1 MIETPQIDE
10 GWVARDLAAEFPE
23 LRLLHTAVEARPARS
38 PDPVRRRLRNL
49 ADRYTG
55 GKAVTLRQQ
64 PVPWAYRVFFRQ
76 VGIDPDEH
84 RTPVEAIALER
95 MRAGGF
101 PSRNL
106 LDDALLIA
114 TVETS
119 VPLVALDDEKVEG
132 PLGLRLSEPDERLGG
147 DGRPLSTR
155 QVVIADAERSVGVL
169 FADLAEGRGVHPHT
183 RRMRIAAVQVKGVPD
198 VSVEE
203 ALWIVAE
210 VLQGEPGEAPGAAG
224 DAP

>member
-1 MIETPQIDE
+1 MSPPLPVVEE
-10 GWVARDLAAEFPE
+10 GWVAEDLAAEFPE
-23 LRLLHTAVEARPARS
+23 LRMQYLTIEARSGRS
-38 PDPVRRRLRNL
+38 PEAVRARLRTL

-64 PVPWAYRVFFRQ
+64 PIPWAYRVFFRQ
-76 VGIDPDEH
+76 VGIDPDDH

-106 LDDALLIA
+106 LDDALTIA
-114 TVETS
+114 TVETG
-119 VPLVALDDEKVEG
+119 VPVVAFDEDKLDG
-132 PLGLRLSEPDERLGG
+132 PLGLRMSQSRELLGG
-147 DGRPLSTR
+147 DGRPLSSR
-155 QVVIADAERSVGVL
+155 QVVIADAEHAVAVL
-169 FADLAEGRGVHPHT
+169 FADLAEGRGVHPQT
-183 RRMRIAAVQVKGVPD
+183 ERMRLASIQVKGVPD

-210 VLQGEPGEAPGAAG
+210 MLRGEA
-224 DAP
+224 

>member
-1 MIETPQIDE
+1 VIETPPIE
-10 GWVARDLAAEFPE
+10 VGWVAHDLAAEFPE
-23 LRLLHTAVEARPARS
+23 LRLLHVPVNARPGRS
-38 PDPVRRRLRNL
+38 PETVRGRLRTL
-49 ADRYTG
+49 ADRFTG

-84 RTPVEAIALER
+84 RTPIEAIALER

-106 LDDALLIA
+106 VDDALLIA
-114 TVETS
+114 TVETN
-119 VPLVALDDEKVEG
+119 VPVVAFDDDQLDG
-132 PLGLRLSEPDERLGG
+132 PLGLRMSSARERLGG
-147 DGRPLSTR
+147 DGRPLSSR
-155 QVVIADAERSVGVL
+155 QVVIADAERAVGVL
-169 FADLAEGRGVHPHT
+169 FRDLAEGRGVHPST
-183 RRMRIAAVQVKGVPD
+183 QRMRIASIQVKGVPD

-210 VLQGEPGEAPGAAG
+210 VLQGET
-224 DAP
+224 

>member
-1 MIETPQIDE
+1 VIEV
-10 GWVARDLAAEFPE
+10 GWVAEDLAAEFPE
-23 LRLLHTAVEARPARS
+23 LRLHYATIEARSGRS
-38 PDPVRRRLRNL
+38 PEAVRARLRVL

-64 PVPWAYRVFFRQ
+64 PIPWAYRVFFRQ
-76 VGIDPDEH
+76 VGIDPDEN

-101 PSRNL
+101 PTQNL
-106 LDDALLIA
+106 LDDAVTIA
-114 TVETS
+114 TVETN
-119 VPLVALDDEKVEG
+119 VPIVAFDEDKLDG
-132 PLGLRLSEPDERLGG
+132 PLGLRMSRPHELLGG
-147 DGRPLSTR
+147 DGRPLSSR

-169 FADLAEGRGVHPHT
+169 FADLAEGRGVHPST
-183 RRMRIAAVQVKGVPD
+183 ERMRVASIQVKGVPD

-210 VLQGEPGEAPGAAG
+210 ILQGEA
-224 DAP
+224 

>member
-1 MIETPQIDE
+1 MIEAPEIE
-10 GWVARDLAAEFPE
+10 VGWVAGDLAEEFPE
-23 LRLLHTAVEARPARS
+23 LRVLYMTLETRPRRS
-38 PDPVRRRLRNL
+38 PDEVKQRLRTL
-49 ADRYTG
+49 ADRFTG

-76 VGIDPDEH
+76 IGIDPDEH

-106 LDDALLIA
+106 LDDALTIA

-119 VPLVALDDEKVEG
+119 VPIVAFDEDELDG
-132 PLGLRLSEPDERLGG
+132 PLGLRMSAPGERLGG
-147 DGRPLSTR
+147 DGRPLSSR
-155 QVVIADAERSVGVL
+155 QVVIADAERAVGVL
-169 FADLAEGRGVHPHT
+169 FADLAEGRGVHPKT
-183 RRMRIAAVQVKGVPD
+183 QRMRIATVQVKGVPD

-203 ALWIVAE
+203 ALWMVAE
-210 VLQGEPGEAPGAAG
+210 VLQRG
-224 DAP
+224 

>member
-1 MIETPQIDE
+1 MTPAPVVEE
-10 GWVARDLAAEFPE
+10 GWVAEDLAAEFPE
-23 LRLLHTAVEARPARS
+23 LRLHYVTLDARS
-38 PDPVRRRLRNL
+38 GRSPEQVRARLRTL

-64 PVPWAYRVFFRQ
+64 PIPWAYRVFFRQ
-76 VGIDPDEH
+76 VGIDPDEN

-106 LDDALLIA
+106 LDDALTIA
-114 TVETS
+114 TVETG
-119 VPLVALDDEKVEG
+119 VPIVAFNEDTLDG
-132 PLGLRLSEPDERLGG
+132 PLGLRLSQPRELLGG
-147 DGRPLSTR
+147 DGRPLSSR
-155 QVVIADAERSVGVL
+155 QVVIADAERAVSVL
-169 FADLAEGRGVHPHT
+169 FADLAEGHGVHPDT
-183 RRMRIAAVQVKGVPD
+183 ERMRLASIQVKGVPD

-210 VLQGEPGEAPGAAG
+210 ILQG
-224 DAP
+224 DA

>member
-1 MIETPQIDE
+1 MIETPEIEE
-10 GWVARDLAAEFPE
+10 GWVAHDLAAEFPE
-23 LRLLHTAVEARPARS
+23 LRILHTAVEARSGRS
-38 PDPVRRRLRNL
+38 PEAVRRRLRNL

-76 VGIDPDEH
+76 VGIDPDER
-84 RTPVEAIALER
+84 RTPPEEIALER

-106 LDDALLIA
+106 LDDAILIA

-119 VPLVALDDEKVEG
+119 VPLVAFDDEKLEG
-132 PLGLRLSEPDERLGG
+132 PLGLRLSEPGERLGG
-147 DGRPLSTR
+147 DGRPLSSR

-169 FADLAEGRGVHPHT
+169 FADLAEGRGVHPRT
-183 RRMRIAAVQVKGVPD
+183 RRIRIASIQVKGVPD

-203 ALWIVAE
+203 ALWIIAE
-210 VLQGEPGEAPGAAG
+210 VLQGDAGAGAAPAG
-224 DAP
+224 NAP

>member
-1 MIETPQIDE
+1 VIETPQIE
-10 GWVARDLAAEFPE
+10 VGWVAEDLAAEFPD
-23 LRLLHTAVEARPARS
+23 LRLHYLTLEASSGRS
-38 PDPVRRRLRNL
+38 PDPVRRRLRTL

-64 PVPWAYRVFFRQ
+64 PIPWAYRVFFRQ
-76 VGIDPDEH
+76 VGIDPDVH

-101 PSRNL
+101 PTKNL

-114 TVETS
+114 TVETN
-119 VPLVALDDEKVEG
+119 VPIVAFDEDKLDG
-132 PLGLRLSEPDERLGG
+132 PLGLRMSQPGERLGG

-155 QVVIADAERSVGVL
+155 QVVIADAERAVGVL

-183 RRMRIAAVQVKGVPD
+183 GRMRIASVQVKGVPD

-210 VLQGEPGEAPGAAG
+210 VLQGEP
-224 DAP
+224 

>member
-1 MIETPQIDE
+1 VIEAPRIE
-10 GWVARDLAAEFPE
+10 VGWVADDLAAEFPE
-23 LRLLHTAVEARPARS
+23 LRLHYVTLEASSGKS
-38 PDPVRRRLRNL
+38 PEPVRQRLRGM
-49 ADRYTG
+49 ADRFTG

-64 PVPWAYRVFFRQ
+64 PIPWAYRVFFRQ
-76 VGIDPDEH
+76 VGIDPDVH

-101 PSRNL
+101 PSQNL

-114 TVETS
+114 TLETG
-119 VPLVALDDEKVEG
+119 VPIVAFDEDQLDG
-132 PLGLRLSEPDERLGG
+132 PLGLRMSEPRERLGG
-147 DGRPLSTR
+147 DGRPLSSR

-183 RRMRIAAVQVKGVPD
+183 SRMRIASVQVKGVPE

-203 ALWIVAE
+203 ALWIMAE
-210 VLQGEPGEAPGAAG
+210 VLQGEA
-224 DAP
+224 